1 MWSVHSFELFASRV
15 RSRDICVQSSD
26 VFHFTFFQQ
35 YNNHMSMIVIV
46 IVIATKLF
54 GSIRSFATDVLCSA
68 HNNNNNNNNN
78 NYYYYYYSHFL
89 FVASSALCIFSREN
103 LYCRRGW
110 PLGTGWPPSGRTKNS
125 LGHSINPL
133 QKMLAVCAFR
143 SFKRCVV
150 SWPAVTGEFCPQ
162 NAYTFSSRFP
172 VESNWQIQRHLE
184 WVNVVRI
191 PRIQRERKTVQGAQ
205 KSMPLSRIII
215 KSY

>member
-1 MWSVHSFELFASRV
+1 VYIVSSYLLVVFGREIFACNHQTCSISLFF
-15 RSRDICVQSSD
+15 SSIIIIW
-26 VFHFTFFQQ
+26 VWLWLWLWLRRNFLVAFAF
-35 YNNHMSMIVIV
+35 
-46 IVIATKLF
+46 
-54 GSIRSFATDVLCSA
+54 FATDVLCSA
-68 HNNNNNNNNN
+68 HNYNNNNNNNY
-78 NYYYYYYSHFL
+78 YYYYYYSHFL